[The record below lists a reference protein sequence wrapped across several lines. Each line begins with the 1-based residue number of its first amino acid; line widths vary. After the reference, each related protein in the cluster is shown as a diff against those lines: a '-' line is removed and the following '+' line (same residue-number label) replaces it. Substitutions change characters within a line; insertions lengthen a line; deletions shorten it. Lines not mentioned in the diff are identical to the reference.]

1 MVKCDI
7 MGGNKSEVKMNE
19 KEKAKDNTVMKAIF
33 FALLVGI
40 IVVVIWFLT
49 YKQESHTSSN
59 VGESDYSALECT
71 ASDPSEPF
79 FAFEN
84 TQEVAHTIKVL
95 FSEGKLKDIMY
106 KYDGTYASQ
115 EAAEDAEAWLHADY
129 NEYLG
134 ANGVDMESLSPTFSV
149 NDNKLM
155 ISLYAEAKKV
165 NDIVAR
171 LFFMDTDASNKI
183 KNFSLKDYKLLYET
197 KGFACQSHS

>member
-1 MVKCDI
+1 MRLKEILRIFLQKIVSDKETVDYVCGAGDALPLPLSAEEESAALR
-7 MGGNKSEVKMNE
+7 GLESEQE

-84 TQEVAHTIKVL
+84 TQEVAHTIKY
-95 FSEGKLKDIMY
+95 SY
-106 KYDGTYASQ
+106 KAEINDGSG
-115 EAAEDAEAWLHADY
+115 
-129 NEYLG
+129 N
-134 ANGVDMESLSPTFSV
+134 N
-149 NDNKLM
+149 NKGT
-155 ISLYAEAKKV
+155 I
-165 NDIVAR
+165 
-171 LFFMDTDASNKI
+171 
-183 KNFSLKDYKLLYET
+183 
-197 KGFACQSHS
+197 Q